1 MLDCYV
7 MWGSIIAN
15 MLKLEIKIKDSC
27 KDSALI
33 EARLDKGFL
42 KYGLDKEVYKDGTIC
57 YKSTNSKKDYAV
69 FGMLIYSLHNKSWFI
84 PYVEKWLWYN
94 SDNNED
100 VNDYNIEDLLYHY
113 TKRESIE

>member
-1 MLDCYV
+1 
-7 MWGSIIAN
+7 

-42 KYGLDKEVYKDGTIC
+42 KYGLDKDVYKDGTIC

-94 SDNNED
+94 SDDNED

-113 TKRESIE
+113 TKKESIA

>member
-7 MWGSIIAN
+7 MWGSFIAN
-15 MLKLEIKIKDSC
+15 MLKLDIKIKDSC

-42 KYGLDKEVYKDGTIC
+42 KYGLDKKVYKDGTIC

-113 TKRESIE
+113 TKKESIE